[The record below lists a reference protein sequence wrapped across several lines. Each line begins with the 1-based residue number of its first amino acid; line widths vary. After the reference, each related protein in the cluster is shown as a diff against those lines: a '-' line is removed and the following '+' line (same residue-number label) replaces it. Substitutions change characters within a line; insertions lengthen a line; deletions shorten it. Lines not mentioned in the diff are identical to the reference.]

1 MATHLH
7 GPADPDNPIKN
18 RHTVARLHDQNHR
31 PTKQLELVQRDA
43 LRVIDWLGESPLRTI
58 TSEELRKW
66 VRSQTPAWT
75 PGYWKVVR
83 DYVQDGLADR
93 VSESAT
99 TTKARLLALVDR
111 LLPECSQY
119 VTGTGAS
126 SKEAGS
132 EGTIFLRD
140 PVTGEHLKKI
150 EHGAIQGYLKF
161 YAELTGLLSEKHQH
175 VHLHGAMASGDLSEV
190 PESEL
195 IAAMNAKPA
204 TMDG

>member
-1 MATHLH
+1 MSTHPH
-7 GPADPDNPIKN
+7 GPADPANPQKS
-18 RHTVARLHDQNHR
+18 RHTVAVLHDAQHR

-43 LRVIDWLGESPLRTI
+43 LRVIEWLGESPLRTI

-66 VRSQTPAWT
+66 VKGQVPQWT
-75 PGYWKVVR
+75 PGYWKVVKE
-83 DYVQDGLADR
+83 YVQDGLADR
-93 VSESAT
+93 VSESST

-111 LLPECSQY
+111 LLPECSNY
-119 VTGTGAS
+119 VTGSGGA
-126 SKEAGS
+126 G
-132 EGTIFLRD
+132 EGTIFLTD

-190 PESEL
+190 PEAEL
-195 IAAMNAKPA
+195 IAAMNAKPV
-204 TMDG
+204 TQEQ